1 MNSAPQ
7 ATPAPARPRGAA
19 TALRRLWLGLIV
31 LATLAY
37 YFWTAMTTPGGPPRI
52 HGRES
57 DHFNLLS
64 RGLRNGHLHLDQE
77 VPAGLLQARNPYD
90 PASRPGVAVLHDASF
105 YRGKYYIYFGPAP
118 VVTLFL
124 PFSVLTGRD
133 LPVPYAVWLYSC
145 IGYAVLLGLFCFLQ
159 RRHFPAAGVLTM
171 TAAFVAIGGASLV
184 VTLLRRAHIWELS
197 GASGFAFFS
206 ATLLCLVRA
215 LYSPRATAWA
225 TLGGLMLGL
234 AVASRP
240 TYLLCS
246 VLFALPLVMRPAW
259 IAARTGYTW
268 RALAG
273 AAIPCTLIV
282 AVLLAYNRARFDHFL
297 EFGQRYQLTSVI
309 ESESRHFSLS
319 YVPFNFH
326 VYFLSTLRWIGQFPF
341 VNGIALPPLPPGHGG
356 HEYTFG
362 LLPNLPF
369 ALFSAVALAGMIIGR
384 WRRTLPDPLLM
395 TLGVI
400 AGAVVL
406 NAAVLL
412 VFFGSC
418 IRYMVDFTPWVML
431 LAALGVLAGERELR
445 TVLSL
450 RLWRVAALGLA
461 LFSSFVA
468 AAGVVN
474 FYDLVRGEPALA
486 YRPIA
491 RALNRPV
498 HWWQQQRWPGYGPR
512 EIAFTL
518 PADRTPRQE
527 ALVTLERDGR
537 PTAVV
542 FVDTL
547 NDRKIRFGYLE
558 TDRPKVITHSPA
570 VVAPAGARATLRL
583 SIGGPYAEF
592 NGVRGRLRAQFD
604 GVPFWDVPVVSF
616 GVYPGNLTFGRDA
629 APTDLARF
637 GGTIEAVRPIVM
649 PEIARPAVAGI
660 RARVA
665 IRPEMMGRAYPL
677 VTTGQT
683 KAGDLFFIRVHDDRT
698 LSFGY
703 DHWGDATIVSP
714 PVPATADDSRVV
726 EFWVPALSPADAK
739 PTLLVK
745 VDGVTVWELPAA
757 AYPVTPETIFIGRN
771 PIGGS
776 TCELTI
782 EHAVFEDLQLSFPR
796 R

>member
-1 MNSAPQ
+1 MAP
-7 ATPAPARPRGAA
+7 PGGGN
-19 TALRRLWLGLIV
+19 TAGVSTLRRLWFGLIII
-31 LATLAY
+31 ATLAY
-37 YFWTAMTTPGGPPRI
+37 YFWTAMTSPGGPPRI

-90 PASRPGVAVLHDASF
+90 PKARPGVAVLHDASF
-105 YRGKYYIYFGPAP
+105 YQGKYYIYFGPAP
-118 VVTLFL
+118 VVTLLL
-124 PFSVLTGRD
+124 PFSLVTGSD
-133 LPVPYAVWLYSC
+133 LPVPYAVWLYSSF
-145 IGYAVLLGLFCFLQ
+145 GYAALLGLFFFLQ
-159 RRHFPAAGVLTM
+159 RRHFPAAGLLTM
-171 TAAFVAIGGASLV
+171 TAALIALGGASLV

-206 ATLLCLVRA
+206 ATLYCLGRA
-215 LYSPRATAWA
+215 LHSSSRATAWA

-246 VLFALPLVMRPAW
+246 VLFALPLVLRPGW
-259 IAARTGYTW
+259 IAGRNGYTW
-268 RALAG
+268 RALTG

-282 AVLLAYNRARFDHFL
+282 AVLLAYNYARFGSPL
-297 EFGQRYQLTSVI
+297 EFGLRYQLTSVI

-369 ALFSAVALAGMIIGR
+369 SLFSFVVIAGLLLGRFRRAL
-384 WRRTLPDPLLM
+384 PEPLRL
-395 TLGVI
+395 TLGVLI
-400 AGAVVL
+400 GAVVI
-406 NAAVLL
+406 NAALLL

-431 LAALGVLAGERELR
+431 LAALGLLAGERELR
-445 TVLSL
+445 TAFAL
-450 RLWRVAALGLA
+450 RLWRAAALGLA
-461 LFSSFVA
+461 LVSSFTA

-474 FYDLVRGEPALA
+474 FYDLVRGEPSLA
-486 YRPIA
+486 YRPVA

-498 HWWQQQRWPGYGPR
+498 HWLQQQRWPEYGPR

-527 ALVTLERDGR
+527 VLVTLERDGR
-537 PTAVV
+537 QTAVV

-547 NDRKIRFGYLE
+547 NDRKIRFGYRE
-558 TDRPKVITHSPA
+558 SARPKTITYSPA
-570 VVAPAGARATLRL
+570 VFAPAGASATLRL

-604 GVPFWDVPVVSF
+604 GVPFWDVPVVGF
-616 GVYPGNLTFGRDA
+616 DVYPGKLTIGPDA
-629 APTDLARF
+629 TSPDLARF
-637 GGTIEAVRPIVM
+637 SGTIEAVRPIVM
-649 PEIARPAVAGI
+649 PEIARPLVAGI
-660 RARVA
+660 RARVD
-665 IRPEMMGRAYPL
+665 IKPEMVGRAYPL

-683 KAGDLFFIRVHDDRT
+683 KAGDLFFIRVHDNRT
-698 LSFGY
+698 ITFGY

-714 PVPATADDSRVV
+714 PVPTAPGETRVV
-726 EFWVPALSPADAK
+726 EFWVPALSTAEANPI
-739 PTLLVK
+739 LLVK
-745 VDGVTVWELPAA
+745 VDGVTVWEQPAA
-757 AYPVTPETIFIGRN
+757 AYPVTPETIFVGRN

-782 EHAVFEDLQLSFPR
+782 EHTVFEDLQLPLAKR
-796 R
+796 